1 MGGLWSGRRSNSKRK
16 VENSLDLSSTWL
28 YRKGFF
34 EEGFGGNMSWS
45 RKNLQGE
52 SITFSSIGCLYLK
65 GILTLRYTHDKEN
78 VSSPIRID
86 WTHCN
91 FGKERPWFIC
101 PNCHRRVEKL
111 RLIGTKDFL
120 CRTCNHLTY
129 ESCNKSKD
137 ISYRYSEKAKNLRLQ
152 AGAED
157 GCLLSPFPKK
167 PKNMQWYTY
176 MDLVNEYNK
185 YYLLAFEALKVK
197 TRIQSD
203 RIWKQIEAIHSAR

>member
-1 MGGLWSGRRSNSKRK
+1 MGGYGSGRRGTKLK
-16 VENSLDLSSTWL
+16 VEDGLTISSTWL
-28 YRKGFF
+28 YQKGFF
-34 EEGFGGNMSWS
+34 KEGYNGTMSWS
-45 RKNLQGE
+45 RKNFVGE

-65 GILTLRYTHDKEN
+65 GTLTLAYIFKNEN
-78 VSSPIRID
+78 VNPSIRID
-86 WTHCN
+86 WTGCN

-111 RLIGTKDFL
+111 HLVCTKDFL

-137 ISYRYSEKAKNLRLQ
+137 LSYRYSEKAKNLRLQ
-152 AGAED
+152 AGAENS
-157 GCLLSPFPKK
+157 CLLSPFPKK
-167 PKNMQWYTY
+167 PKNMHWYTY
-176 MDLVNEYNK
+176 IDLVNEYNK

-197 TRIQSD
+197 TRSQSD